1 MHSTFAF
8 LIYVNFHHKIIE
20 KIDLKDGL
28 TVGIVSL
35 QDITKPTK
43 VAAKSE
49 ILSQKKEQSAAKKI
63 SKPKIKNKKPT
74 ARPLLENKTQFKKV
88 EEEKT
93 EEIVKKV
100 EEEKPVEAKTEE
112 IVKKTTK
119 EKPVETKTEEIIKK
133 TAEEKPLETKQE
145 EAAEENIN
153 AAIDETN
160 DAEDLESLQL
170 SAREKFNI
178 QSQLRACYKRSLA
191 NVPKSNYTAVVIVT
205 ILQDGT
211 IDFDADNIIDPKLYN
226 NPKDTNYKNR
236 MDSILQTLELCSP
249 LRNMP
254 SDKYEIWREFTIEFG
269 AE

>member
-1 MHSTFAF
+1 MIKNILYSLLMHSTFAF

-43 VAAKSE
+43 VTTKSE
-49 ILSQKKEQSAAKKI
+49 LVVEKKEKPITKKI
-63 SKPKIKNKKPT
+63 SKPKIKNKKPI
-74 ARPLLENKTQFKKV
+74 ARPLLENKPQFKKA

-93 EEIVKKV
+93 EEVVKKI
-100 EEEKPVEAKTEE
+100 EEEKPEEKIKEVVKKIEEEEVVEAKEE
-112 IVKKTTK
+112 ET
-119 EKPVETKTEEIIKK
+119 EKP
-133 TAEEKPLETKQE
+133 AEEDV
-145 EAAEENIN
+145 AANVDAINNI
-153 AAIDETN
+153 
-160 DAEDLESLQL
+160 EDLESLQL

-191 NVPKSNYTAVVIVT
+191 NIPKSNYTAVVTVT

-211 IDFDADNIIDPKLYN
+211 IDFDSDNIIDAKLYN